1 MTRVLG
7 AASAPRRLPHHRR
20 IGLAAGALL
29 LALVAGCGREL
40 GQEWAR
46 LRVETLQIPIVY
58 KRQGVILSI
67 DGHRFGPE
75 YSSVVV
81 PPGYHEV
88 HAVFIDCPLPLLVLT
103 CLDGAVEE
111 TVPFE
116 AVAGETYVLH
126 RGRRGAWIEPV
137 SRAEQRIGPP

>member
-1 MTRVLG
+1 MTR
-7 AASAPRRLPHHRR
+7 APRAAPQPRRRSHQRR
-20 IGLAAGALL
+20 IRLAVGALL
-29 LALVAGCGREL
+29 LGLVSGCGREL
-40 GQEWAR
+40 GHEWAR
-46 LRVETLQIPIVY
+46 LRVETVQVPIVY

-88 HAVFIDCPLPLLVLT
+88 HAVFIDCALPMLVLT
-103 CLDGAVEE
+103 CLDSAIEQI
-111 TVPFE
+111 VPFE

-126 RGRRGAWIEPV
+126 RGRRSAWIEPV
-137 SRAEQRIGPP
+137 SRAEQRTHLP